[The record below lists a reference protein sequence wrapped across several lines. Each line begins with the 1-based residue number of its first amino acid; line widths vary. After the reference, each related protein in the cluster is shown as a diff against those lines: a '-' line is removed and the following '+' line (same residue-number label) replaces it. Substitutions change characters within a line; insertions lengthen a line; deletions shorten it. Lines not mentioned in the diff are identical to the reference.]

1 MAKNNNS
8 KKSEKT
14 TEKVLMSVVDVE
26 QKYVYDPA
34 EDVYGGGDGVV
45 SWGAENNLPKLLINC
60 AEKSATLKACID
72 QSINYAMGD
81 DIIVNE
87 EAASWAEKVNRRGLS
102 MKDLINRILADYFT
116 TGNFAIQVMSLS
128 VG

>member
-87 EAASWAEKVNRRGLS
+87 EGIIKVGGTIKVDGETLT
-102 MKDLINRILADYFT
+102 LPEIVI
-116 TGNFAIQVMSLS
+116 
-128 VG
+128 